1 MQTSQKSE
9 KNKEMVKKR
18 TDRTND
24 KKKIRKNKNES
35 THNNEK
41 KIFYKENTALNA
53 VRKWTIYCFF
63 VVCFYV
69 FYRFFFCFLLTKDYF
84 LFIYCYYSFVFNI
97 FCLRY
102 SLFTYFTYFFNVW
115 FLQQWE
121 RNICPIQEI
130 CVQLPWRLSNV
141 IVFSK
146 SLLVHFAAR

>member
-1 MQTSQKSE
+1 
-9 KNKEMVKKR
+9 MVKKR

-24 KKKIRKNKNES
+24 KKKSERIRMKVHTTMKKRFF
-35 THNNEK
+35 TK
-41 KIFYKENTALNA
+41 KIQLWMQWENGRYIVFLWF
-53 VRKWTIYCFF
+53 VFMFF
-63 VVCFYV
+63 IV
-69 FYRFFFCFLLTKDYF
+69 FFFCFLLTKDYF